1 MQLIKL
7 NATDSTNNYLKQ
19 LLVTTQLEDFSV
31 VTAENQTD
39 GKGQRGEKWISET
52 GKNLIFSVLKY
63 RPLIPIDKQFLLS
76 VLVSL
81 SIIKTLEG
89 YNVPNLSIKWPNDI
103 LSDHHKIAGI
113 LIENVIKS
121 QQIESSV
128 IGIGLN
134 VNQKIFKDLP
144 KVSSLNN
151 ILGLPIN
158 KDELLQAL
166 ISNIQYYFNQYKKNE
181 EVFLNTK
188 YASYLFRKDK
198 PSTFQLPNQTMFTG
212 IIRGVTE
219 AGKLRV
225 QMENATKDFDLK
237 ELKLVY

>member
-19 LLVTTQLEDFSV
+19 LLVTTQLEDFCV

-39 GKGQRGEKWISET
+39 GKGQRGEKWISEP

-81 SIIKTLEG
+81 SIIKTLER

-134 VNQKIFKDLP
+134 VNQKIFKGLP

-151 ILGLPIN
+151 ILGMSIN

-181 EVFLNTK
+181 ELFLNSK

>member
-19 LLVTTQLEDFSV
+19 LLGSTALEDFSV
-31 VTAENQTD
+31 VITDHQTH
-39 GKGQRGEKWISET
+39 GKGQMGSEWNSEKD
-52 GKNLIFSVLKY
+52 KNLTFSILKVK
-63 RPLIPIDKQFLLS
+63 PSIGIDRQFLLS
-76 VLVSL
+76 IIVSV
-81 SIIKTLEG
+81 SIVKTLEG
-89 YNVPNLSIKWPNDI
+89 YNIPNLSIKWPNDI

-113 LIENVIKS
+113 LIENIIKS
-121 QQIESSV
+121 QQIDSSV

-134 VNQKIFKDLP
+134 INQEVFKGLP
-144 KVSSLNN
+144 KVSSLKN
-151 ILGLPIN
+151 ISGLLID
-158 KDELLQAL
+158 KEELLHKL
-166 ISNIQYYFNQYKKNE
+166 IKKIQYYFSVHIKDGEN
-181 EVFLNTK
+181 FLNTE
-188 YASYLFRKDK
+188 YESYLFRKDK